1 MFDLIGCVYLYS
13 YILFVIACFNGSLSN
28 SCLCLCLCNDH
39 MTFGYIRIEIVIDIL
54 DVEQRQE
61 GMGKT

>member
-39 MTFGYIRIEIVIDIL
+39 MTFGYMRIEVVIDIL
-54 DVEQRQE
+54 DVE
-61 GMGKT
+61 